1 MESQDGTEETPP
13 EPPPEPKKRSRA
25 WAVAAI
31 GGTLLAGG
39 LAALFALW
47 PGSPASGSVP
57 GDAAPAGTTAQE
69 PPPQLPVIPAVGTGT
84 LIQAGSVIDVAGKP
98 VAGAAV
104 TAELEMGPG
113 VTSMPP
119 TGLSLSPAVV
129 AVAGADGSFQLVGV
143 DAGRYRLRVEAP
155 GIFTSEVRFVNVP
168 SDALRLVVA
177 RKVAVRGAVVDP
189 AGGPVAGLS
198 VSLGGFGAT
207 GVHAATTDAT
217 GAFAFDELPEGIY
230 QAWVAAGDRAAPA
243 VRVERLGAG
252 PFDPV
257 TLTMAPA
264 QIVRGRV
271 VDSITGNGV
280 AAAVRLMADGSE
292 EPARFGRSSAD
303 GVFEIGGV
311 PGGRW
316 SAEAFAPG
324 YTAVEALSFEVGG
337 AFSPVISLRPGAVI
351 EGVVVDPD
359 GVPVRGA
366 QISASGQGQGGRAIN
381 ASAQVL
387 AEISGRMTGQAQG
400 LVVPGQRFIAHGEL
414 GVLEGPIP
422 FPPPPGASAVRVA
435 SIVEEGDAQQAAPLP
450 VPPELEPMFVSD
462 DEGRFRVTGLVPG
475 RYRVRAVHPDFAD
488 GQSDQLRLTAGKR
501 IINVK
506 VVMVPGVIVTGL
518 VTDDH
523 DEPVVGAQIIADTG
537 AGDVAPEQAMLDS
550 RLQAITGPDGRY
562 RLGPV
567 ARDVTLRAS
576 AARHGTVTRKL
587 ALGKAGQQRE
597 ERRED
602 FVLPA
607 ADAVLRGR
615 VRDPSGFAVRGA
627 SVTVVGD
634 DAAGRS
640 AVTDEA
646 GRFVIANL
654 APGSYSVDLDHPK
667 FPSARR
673 KGHTGEDEVEMELPL
688 GGGLAAIVRDA
699 HNREPLVGVHVSAR
713 GPGRATAEAVTDEHG
728 AFELAPLAAGK
739 WSLSFELAGHVPG
752 TGNVTIVAGDRPG
765 EVTLHDQLFELE
777 RGATVAGVVRDGNG
791 DRVRGAEVK
800 VGSATG
806 TSDELG
812 RFRLVDVPT
821 GNVVLEAKKGDARGR
836 QKLELSP
843 GDELVTLELTI
854 R

>member
-1 MESQDGTEETPP
+1 MEPQDGTEETPP
-13 EPPPEPKKRSRA
+13 EPPPEPQKRSRA
-25 WAVAAI
+25 WAAAAI

-47 PGSPASGSVP
+47 PGSPASGRVP
-57 GDAAPAGTTAQE
+57 ADAGPAGAAAPE

-119 TGLSLSPAVV
+119 TGLSMSPAVV
-129 AVAGADGSFQLVGV
+129 AVAAADGSFQLVGL

-155 GIFTSEVRFVNVP
+155 GIFTSEVRFVDVP

-177 RKVAVRGAVVDP
+177 RKVAVHGVVVDP

-207 GVHAATTDAT
+207 GVRAATTDAK

-257 TLTMAPA
+257 TLTMGPA

-271 VDSITGNGV
+271 VDSVTGDGV

-292 EPARFGRSSAD
+292 EPARFGRSGPD
-303 GVFEIGGV
+303 GAFEIGGV

-366 QISASGQGQGGRAIN
+366 QISASGKGEGGRAIN

-387 AEISGRMTGQAQG
+387 AETSGRMTGQASA
-400 LVVPGQRFIAHGEL
+400 LVVPGQRFIPHGEL

-435 SIVEEGDAQQAAPLP
+435 SIVEGGDAQQAAPLP
-450 VPPELEPMFVSD
+450 VPPELEPIFVSD
-462 DEGRFRVTGLVPG
+462 DQGRFRVTGLLPG

-488 GQSDQLRLTAGKR
+488 GQSAELRLTTGKR
-501 IINVK
+501 IINAK
-506 VVMVPGVIVTGL
+506 VVMVPGVIVTGT

-537 AGDVAPEQAMLDS
+537 ADVAPEQLLLDA

-567 ARDVTLRAS
+567 ARDVTLRAT

-587 ALGKAGQQRE
+587 SLGKAGQQRE

-615 VRDPSGFAVRGA
+615 VRDPSGFAVRAA
-627 SVTVVGD
+627 SVTVVGG

-640 AVTDEA
+640 AVTDDA
-646 GRFVIANL
+646 GRFVISEL
-654 APGSYSVDLDHPK
+654 PPGSYTVDIAHPK
-667 FPSARR
+667 FPTARR

-688 GGGLAAIVRDA
+688 GGGLAATVRDA
-699 HNREPLVGVHVSAR
+699 HNREPLVGVHVTAH
-713 GPGRATAEAVTDEHG
+713 GPGGAAAEAVTDEHG

-739 WSLSFELAGHVPG
+739 WTLALALAGHVPG
-752 TGNVTIVAGDRPG
+752 TGKVTIAAGDHPG
-765 EVTLHDQLFELE
+765 EVTLRDQLFELE

-791 DRVRGAEVK
+791 DRVRGAAVK

-812 RFRLVDVPT
+812 RFRLVDAPT
-821 GNVVLEAKKGDARGR
+821 GDVVLEAKKGDAKGS
-836 QKLELSP
+836 QKLELAP

>member
-1 MESQDGTEETPP
+1 MESQDGTEETSP
-13 EPPPEPKKRSRA
+13 EPPPEPRRRSRA
-25 WAVAAI
+25 WARAAI

-39 LAALFALW
+39 LAVLFALW
-47 PGSPASGSVP
+47 PGSPATGSVP
-57 GDAAPAGTTAQE
+57 ADAAPTAGGRAE
-69 PPPQLPVIPAVGTGT
+69 PPPQLPVIPAVGLGT

-129 AVAGADGSFQLVGV
+129 AVADASGSFQLVGV

-155 GIFTSEVRFVNVP
+155 GIFTSEVRFVDVP
-168 SDALRLVVA
+168 SDPLRLVVA
-177 RKVAVRGAVVDP
+177 RKVAVHGVVVDP

-198 VSLGGFGAT
+198 VSLSGFGAT

-230 QAWVAAGDRAAPA
+230 QAWVAAGERAAPA

-257 TLTMAPA
+257 TLTMGPA
-264 QIVRGRV
+264 QVVRGRV
-271 VDSITGNGV
+271 VDSVTGNGV
-280 AAAVRLMADGSE
+280 AAAVRMMADGSE
-292 EPARFGRSSAD
+292 EPARFGRSGPD

-366 QISASGQGQGGRAIN
+366 QISASGTGAGGRAIN

-387 AEISGRMTGQAQG
+387 AETSGRMTGQAPG
-400 LVVPGQRFIAHGEL
+400 LGVPGQRFIPHGEL

-422 FPPPPGASAVRVA
+422 FPPPAGASAVRVA
-435 SIVEEGDAQQAAPLP
+435 SIVERGDTQPAEPLP
-450 VPPELEPMFVSD
+450 VPPELEPIFVSD
-462 DEGRFRVTGLVPG
+462 DQGRFRVTGLVPG
-475 RYRVRAVHPDFAD
+475 RYRARAVHPDFAD
-488 GQSDQLRLTAGKR
+488 GQSDELRLTAGKR

-506 VVMVPGVIVTGL
+506 VVMVPGVIVTGS

-523 DEPVVGAQIIADTG
+523 GEPVVGAQIIADSG
-537 AGDVAPEQAMLDS
+537 AGTSPERLLLDS
-550 RLQAITGPDGRY
+550 RLQAVTGPDGRY
-562 RLGPV
+562 HLGPV
-567 ARDVTLRAS
+567 ARDVTLRAT

-587 ALGKAGQQRE
+587 ALGKAGRQRE

-634 DAAGRS
+634 QASGRS
-640 AVTDEA
+640 AVTDDA
-646 GRFVIANL
+646 GRFAISDL
-654 APGSYSVDLDHPK
+654 APGSYTVEISQAK
-667 FPSARR
+667 FPAVRR
-673 KGHTGEDEVEMELPL
+673 KGHTGDSVELELPL
-688 GGGLAAIVRDA
+688 GGGLAAVVRDA
-699 HNREPLVGVHVSAR
+699 HNREPLVGVHVTAH
-713 GPGRATAEAVTDEHG
+713 GPGGAGAEAVTDEHG
-728 AFELAPLAAGK
+728 ALELMPLAAGK
-739 WSLSFELAGHVPG
+739 WTLALALAGHVPG
-752 TGNVTIVAGDRPG
+752 SAKVTIKAGDEPG
-765 EVTLHDQLFELE
+765 QVTLRDQVFEME
-777 RGATVAGVVRDGNG
+777 RGATLAGVVRDGNG
-791 DRVRGAEVK
+791 DRLRGAAVK
-800 VGSATG
+800 VGSATA

-821 GNVVLEAKKGDARGR
+821 GNVVLEAKKGDASGR

-843 GDELVTLELTI
+843 GDEQVTLEITI
-854 R
+854 H